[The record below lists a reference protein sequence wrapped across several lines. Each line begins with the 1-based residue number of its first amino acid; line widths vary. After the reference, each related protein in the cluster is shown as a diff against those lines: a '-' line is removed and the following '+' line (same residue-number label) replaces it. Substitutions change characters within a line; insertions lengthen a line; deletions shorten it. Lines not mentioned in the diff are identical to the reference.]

1 MARGI
6 DSPSGFYL
14 FFSSVLTA
22 HRIVQPNEVPAI
34 VYPIVSLLMLRRLP
48 AGLVATAAFIAP
60 MAVTAQE
67 GSAEDLDVMSIS
79 LKDVVKPTMVIK
91 TNKVGQEKATYTKQ
105 LFQDLFLVS
114 NDHHRSG
121 FNPLS
126 SASNP
131 KAQSRLAIDT
141 SLELTKW
148 TPQPP

>member
-1 MARGI
+1 M
-6 DSPSGFYL
+6 DLYL

-22 HRIVQPNEVPAI
+22 HRIVQPHEVPAI

-91 TNKVGQEKATYTKQ
+91 TNKVG
-105 LFQDLFLVS
+105 
-114 NDHHRSG
+114 
-121 FNPLS
+121 
-126 SASNP
+126 
-131 KAQSRLAIDT
+131 
-141 SLELTKW
+141 
-148 TPQPP
+148 